1 MTLRL
6 LQFVAVVFFAVSFVF
21 AGDGKVCSASA
32 RECEQEIKRMLSGRR
47 YLGVDLVQAGPG
59 VIIVKAIKAD
69 GPASRADLQE
79 GDRFIAVNGRDLR
92 ERGTVRNVKEALA
105 DAKETGTVL
114 LIVQRRGSYKRVYV
128 RMEPYSKEQLDKIVT
143 AHVSQSH
150 PATAGGSNG
159 QKR

>member
-1 MTLRL
+1 MTHRL
-6 LQFVAVVFFAVSFVF
+6 LQFVAILYFAASPAM

-59 VIIVKAIKAD
+59 VIIIKAIKAD
-69 GPASRADLQE
+69 GPASRADLKE

-92 ERGTVRNVKEALA
+92 DGGTVRHVKEALA
-105 DAKETGTVL
+105 AAKETGSIL
-114 LIVQRRGSYKRVYV
+114 LIVQRRGSFKRVHV
-128 RMEPYSKEQLDKIVT
+128 RMEPYSSEQLEKIIT
-143 AHVSQSH
+143 AHLSQSH

-159 QKR
+159 QKK